1 MHTVQREAAERDRE
15 IDTACRAAGIRVRGD
30 SKPILDT
37 LVETVEGQA
46 VAALRIPK
54 RMYVF
59 GTCLRSKFQVM
70 QRTRCALSHTVL
82 HGAGRSHSPNP
93 SHPTCMHFRIPT
105 KFEKSVLL
113 RSPKA
118 NSKRSDFGW
127 NTLPNGT
134 SKPPGIDWRDEIEH
148 LLSGSRL
155 TQ

>member
-1 MHTVQREAAERDRE
+1 MHPDGGQNKIPAHARGLITGLLQDVILSLPRSRMHTAQREAAERDRE

-82 HGAGRSHSPNP
+82 HGAGRSHSADP
-93 SHPTCMHFRIPT
+93 SLIRV
-105 KFEKSVLL
+105 EKVSSYGV
-113 RSPKA
+113 
-118 NSKRSDFGW
+118 
-127 NTLPNGT
+127 GT
-134 SKPPGIDWRDEIEH
+134 REWE
-148 LLSGSRL
+148 
-155 TQ
+155 